1 MKSSRFPPSKEI
13 HAMSEQS
20 ELNGLLERIAAYV
33 ERGKVNARSPFPP
46 DLKGQDGVD
55 ELTRQ
60 AMAAGCSPQDLL
72 EQGLIKGMDAIG
84 ARFRRDEVY
93 VPDVLMAAKA
103 MKTGMAHIRPFFQ
116 SGAVKRKGVFI
127 IGTVAGDMHDI
138 GKNLVA
144 MVVEGG
150 GFEVIDLGIDVP
162 TQAFLDAVAQQPA
175 AVVGLSALLTTT
187 MTSMAETVQVLK
199 QQYPATR
206 VMVGGAPVTAHFAGQ
221 IGADAYTPD
230 PQGAV
235 EYLNAIVA

>member
-1 MKSSRFPPSKEI
+1 MN
-13 HAMSEQS
+13 AM
-20 ELNGLLERIAAYV
+20 LEKIAICV
-33 ERGKVNARSPFPP
+33 ERGKVNAKAPFPP

-55 ELTRQ
+55 ELTRV
-60 AMAAGCSPQDLL
+60 ALEAGVGAQDLL
-72 EQGLIKGMDAIG
+72 EQGLIKGMQAIG
-84 ARFRRDEVY
+84 ARFRRDEVF

-127 IGTVAGDMHDI
+127 VGTVAGDMHDI

-150 GFEVIDLGIDVP
+150 GFEVVDLGIDVS
-162 TQAFLDAVAQQPA
+162 TEAFMEAVAQRPG

-187 MTSMAETVQVLK
+187 MTSMAQTVQAVK
-199 QQYPATR
+199 AKFPATR
-206 VMVGGAPVTAHFAGQ
+206 IMVGGAPVTEHFARQ
-221 IGADAYTPD
+221 IGADAYSAD

-235 EYLNAIVA
+235 EYLNSTVA

>member
-1 MKSSRFPPSKEI
+1 MN
-13 HAMSEQS
+13 AM
-20 ELNGLLERIAAYV
+20 LEKIAVCV
-33 ERGKVNARSPFPP
+33 ERGKVNAKAPFPP

-55 ELTRQ
+55 ELTRV
-60 AMAAGCSPQDLL
+60 ALEAGVGAQDLL
-72 EQGLIKGMDAIG
+72 EQGLIKGMQAIG
-84 ARFRRDEVY
+84 ARFRRDEVF

-150 GFEVIDLGIDVP
+150 GFEVVDLGIDVS
-162 TQAFLDAVAQQPA
+162 TEAFMEAVAQRPG

-187 MTSMAETVQVLK
+187 MTSMAQTVQAVK
-199 QQYPATR
+199 AKFPATR
-206 VMVGGAPVTAHFAGQ
+206 VMVGGAPVTAHFARQ
-221 IGADAYTPD
+221 IGADAYSAD

-235 EYLNAIVA
+235 EYLNSTVA

>member
-1 MKSSRFPPSKEI
+1 MN
-13 HAMSEQS
+13 AM
-20 ELNGLLERIAAYV
+20 LEKIAVCV
-33 ERGKVNARSPFPP
+33 ERGKVNAKSPFPP

-55 ELTRQ
+55 ELTRV
-60 AMAAGCSPQDLL
+60 ALEAGVGAQDLL
-72 EQGLIKGMDAIG
+72 EQGLIKGMQAIG
-84 ARFRRDEVY
+84 ARFRRDEVF

-127 IGTVAGDMHDI
+127 VGTVAGDMHDI

-150 GFEVIDLGIDVP
+150 GFEVVDLGIDVS
-162 TQAFLDAVAQQPA
+162 TEAFMEAVAQRPG

-187 MTSMAETVQVLK
+187 MTSMAQTVQAVK
-199 QQYPATR
+199 AKFPATR
-206 VMVGGAPVTAHFAGQ
+206 VMVGGAPVTAHFARQ
-221 IGADAYTPD
+221 IGADAYSAD

-235 EYLNAIVA
+235 EYLNSTVA

>member
-1 MKSSRFPPSKEI
+1 MNEMLK
-13 HAMSEQS
+13 Q
-20 ELNGLLERIAAYV
+20 IANLV

-55 ELTRQ
+55 EITKAAL
-60 AMAAGCSPQDLL
+60 AAGVSAQDVL
-72 EQGLIKGMDAIG
+72 EQGLIEGMKAIG
-84 ARFRRDEVY
+84 ARFRRDEVF

-116 SGAVKRKGVFI
+116 TGEVKRKGVLI

-144 MVVEGG
+144 MVAEGG
-150 GFEVIDLGIDVP
+150 GYEVVDLGIDVA
-162 TQAFLDAVAQQPA
+162 TDRFLQALAEKPG

-187 MTSMAETVQVLK
+187 MLNMEETVKAVK
-199 QQYPATR
+199 QRFPQTR
-206 VMVGGAPVTAHFAGQ
+206 VLIGGAPVNAHFAQQ
-221 IGADAYTPD
+221 IGADAYAAD

-235 EYLNAIVA
+235 EYLNANVA

>member
-1 MKSSRFPPSKEI
+1 MN
-13 HAMSEQS
+13 AM
-20 ELNGLLERIAAYV
+20 LEKIAICV
-33 ERGKVNARSPFPP
+33 ERGKVNAKSPFPP

-55 ELTRQ
+55 ELTR
-60 AMAAGCSPQDLL
+60 AALEAGVTAQDLL
-72 EQGLIKGMDAIG
+72 EQGLIKGMQAIG
-84 ARFRRDEVY
+84 ARFRRDEVF

-127 IGTVAGDMHDI
+127 VGTVAGDMHDI

-150 GFEVIDLGIDVP
+150 GFEVVDLGIDVS
-162 TQAFLDAVAQQPA
+162 TEAFMEAVAQRPG

-187 MTSMAETVQVLK
+187 MTSMAQTVQAVK
-199 QQYPATR
+199 AKFPATR
-206 VMVGGAPVTAHFAGQ
+206 VMVGGAPVTAHFARQ
-221 IGADAYTPD
+221 IGADAYSAD

-235 EYLNAIVA
+235 EYLNSTVA

>member
-1 MKSSRFPPSKEI
+1 MN
-13 HAMSEQS
+13 AM
-20 ELNGLLERIAAYV
+20 LEKIAVCV
-33 ERGKVNARSPFPP
+33 ERGKVNAKAPFPP

-55 ELTRQ
+55 ELTRV
-60 AMAAGCSPQDLL
+60 ALEAGVGAQDLL
-72 EQGLIKGMDAIG
+72 EQGLIKGMQAIG
-84 ARFRRDEVY
+84 ARFRRDEVF

-127 IGTVAGDMHDI
+127 VGTVAGDMHDI

-150 GFEVIDLGIDVP
+150 GFEVVDLGIDVS
-162 TQAFLDAVAQQPA
+162 TEAFMEAVAQRPG

-187 MTSMAETVQVLK
+187 MTSMAQTVQAVK
-199 QQYPATR
+199 AKFPATR
-206 VMVGGAPVTAHFAGQ
+206 IMVGGAPVTEHFARQ
-221 IGADAYTPD
+221 IGADAYSAD

-235 EYLNAIVA
+235 EYLNSTVA

>member
-1 MKSSRFPPSKEI
+1 MN
-13 HAMSEQS
+13 AM
-20 ELNGLLERIAAYV
+20 LEKIAVCV
-33 ERGKVNARSPFPP
+33 ERGKVNAKAPFPP

-55 ELTRQ
+55 ELTRV
-60 AMAAGCSPQDLL
+60 ALEAGVGAQDLL
-72 EQGLIKGMDAIG
+72 EQGLIKGMQAIG
-84 ARFRRDEVY
+84 ARFRRDEVF

-127 IGTVAGDMHDI
+127 VGTVAGDMHDI

-150 GFEVIDLGIDVP
+150 GFEVVDLGIDVS
-162 TQAFLDAVAQQPA
+162 TEAFMEAVAQRPG

-187 MTSMAETVQVLK
+187 MTSMAQTVQAVK
-199 QQYPATR
+199 AKFPATR
-206 VMVGGAPVTAHFAGQ
+206 VMVGGAPVTAHFARQ
-221 IGADAYTPD
+221 IGADAYSAD

-235 EYLNAIVA
+235 EYLNSTVA